1 MKKMLIYIYSMF
13 LIIVLSCCNFNSNG
27 KYQCYTDFPNRVN
40 STTKEEINLDS
51 LFLRYPY
58 RVEIEDSIAIILDL
72 HPDNNYMYAFTYP
85 GWRHIVSFGKRGE
98 GPDDIL
104 SAERVRICSPDSV
117 WALDSNRR
125 QITRWRISNGNAERV
140 EEISLDD
147 RLIRTLDFCKTADGF
162 LVTDYTGNYRY
173 HVLDQRGKI
182 IQSVG
187 QVPSEKDVDDSDK
200 PALSQ
205 AWRSFMDYNP
215 KNGVL
220 AIVTQLGEVVE
231 LFNLKTGEHKVYYGP
246 GGEPVFSTLSSEAI
260 PKGIKGFNDVVVSD
274 SCIYTIFDGTP
285 FKDRINSLRSGN
297 KLPAGGNNIYVF
309 GLDGCPLEKMS
320 TECSAFGIEFIR
332 GNIYTVGNDKDI
344 PLYSY
349 KCPQNKFAN
358 VDKRHK

>member
-1 MKKMLIYIYSMF
+1 MRNTNLLILMYSIAALLF
-13 LIIVLSCCNFNSNG
+13 GGCNSVSREV
-27 KYQCYTDFPNRVN
+27 YPRYADFPEIRTLSQAEAISCDRVY
-40 STTKEEINLDS
+40 
-51 LFLRYPY
+51 LRYPY
-58 RVEIEDSIAIILDL
+58 RVEIKDSLAVILDL
-72 HPDNNYMYAFTYP
+72 HPDSCFFHAFTYP
-85 GWRHIVSFGKRGE
+85 EWRYVASFGKRGE
-98 GPDDIL
+98 GPEDIL

-117 WALDSNRR
+117 WVLDSNRR

-147 RLIRTLDFCKTADGF
+147 RLIRILDFCKTVEGF

-187 QVPSEKDVDDSDK
+187 HVPSEKDVDDSDK

-220 AIVTQLGEVVE
+220 AMVTQLGEVVE

-246 GGEPVFSTLSSEAI
+246 GGEPMFSVFASEAM
-260 PKGIKGFNDVVVSD
+260 PKVKGFNDVVVSD
-274 SCIYTIFDGTP
+274 SCIYAIFDGTP
-285 FKDRINSLRSGN
+285 FKDRINSLRSGR

-309 GLDGCPLEKMS
+309 SLDGCPLKKMS
-320 TECSAFGIEFIR
+320 TECSAFGIEFIS

-349 KCPQNKFAN
+349 KCP
-358 VDKRHK
+358 

>member
-1 MKKMLIYIYSMF
+1 MKKMLIYICSIS
-13 LIIVLSCCNFNSNG
+13 LIVLLCYCNFNSNR
-27 KYQCYTDFPNRVN
+27 KYQYYTDFPFEMNL
-40 STTKEEINLDS
+40 TKPEEIELES
-51 LFLRYPY
+51 SFFRYPY
-58 RVEIEDSIAIILDL
+58 RIEIKDSIAIILDL
-72 HPDNNYMYAFTYP
+72 HPDNSYMHAFRYP
-85 GWRHIVSFGKRGE
+85 GWQHIVSFGKRGE
-98 GPDDIL
+98 GPEDIL

-117 WALDSNRR
+117 WVLDSNRR
-125 QITRWRISNGNAERV
+125 QITRWRISNCNAERA

-147 RLIRTLDFCKTADGF
+147 RLIRTLDFCKTAEGF

-173 HVLDQRGKI
+173 HVLDQHGKI

-187 QVPSEKDVDDSDK
+187 HVPSEKDVDDSDK

-246 GGEPVFSTLSSEAI
+246 GGEPVFSVLASEAM

-274 SCIYTIFDGTP
+274 SCIYAIFDGTP
-285 FKDRINSLRSGN
+285 FKDRINSLRSGR
-297 KLPAGGNNIYVF
+297 KLSAGGNNIYVF
-309 GLDGCPLEKMS
+309 GLDGYPLKKMS

-332 GNIYTVGNDKDI
+332 GNIYIVGNDKDI

-349 KCPQNKFAN
+349 KCP
-358 VDKRHK
+358 